1 MKSELLKNKYLYKFT
16 AIVVKYL
23 PSILALIKIV
33 SIGFNYFG
41 IIFLPLSFVGG
52 MSLIFLGLLYLLS
65 YLFQYCSLYRIP
77 LGYNL
82 AVNIIVLLKAMKILV
97 IDTMDI
103 YRIIAVITGIFAL
116 IFIYFIYKYRNNQ
129 KVGGIKDFCDKYCDC
144 KF

>member
-1 MKSELLKNKYLYKFT
+1 MKNDLLKHKYLYKIT
-16 AIVVKYL
+16 TIIIKYL
-23 PSILALIKIV
+23 PSGLALWQILMTCL
-33 SIGFNYFG
+33 NYFG
-41 IIFLPLSFVGG
+41 IAVPLFGFIGG
-52 MSLIFLGLLYLLS
+52 TSLLFLGLLYLLS

-82 AVNIIVLLKAMKILV
+82 AVNTVVLLKAMKVLV
-97 IDTMDI
+97 INTMDT

-116 IFIYFIYKYRNNQ
+116 IFIYFIYKYRNNP